1 VHTHSCL
8 CLFVCVCV
16 CLDMRAHTLMSVVCF
31 CAVTQELKL
40 KKKKMVDLLT
50 EGEEGISIMEYLKV
64 GRASLA
70 HCAYYTPKPVL

>member
-1 VHTHSCL
+1 
-8 CLFVCVCV
+8 
-16 CLDMRAHTLMSVVCF
+16 MSVVCF